1 MLTFVSLKHIPR
13 TQHCSEA
20 HIHIQCWEWVL
31 TLCPQSSSST
41 CSMCTE
47 SSCLLERTLSV
58 LDSAQAGL
66 SKRNQPQLC
75 SKSSPLARAPKSYKQ
90 A

>member
-66 SKRNQPQLC
+66 SKRNQPQLS